1 MSSYDFLFA
10 TEPGKSVYEMASY
23 EQRRALSEENFRFLF
38 AVLRYDPA
46 GFVKAGLRNSAG
58 QFLDFKLLGFR
69 YDAEEKDTMD
79 RTFPI
84 QVLAQMRAGAA
95 YRGTMPAATL
105 TVLVYLFV
113 IGSVV
118 YLVLALSGRIPGR
131 RMSNPIKEI
140 FFWITAGI
148 VLNATICGGI
158 SAIESRYQARVVW
171 LIPLVA
177 LLMEAQAR
185 FSREDSPQLP
195 GG

>member
-1 MSSYDFLFA
+1 
-10 TEPGKSVYEMASY
+10 
-23 EQRRALSEENFRFLF
+23 
-38 AVLRYDPA
+38 
-46 GFVKAGLRNSAG
+46 
-58 QFLDFKLLGFR
+58 
-69 YDAEEKDTMD
+69 
-79 RTFPI
+79 
-84 QVLAQMRAGAA
+84 
-95 YRGTMPAATL
+95 
-105 TVLVYLFV
+105 
-113 IGSVV
+113 
-118 YLVLALSGRIPGR
+118 
-131 RMSNPIKEI
+131 MSNPIKEI